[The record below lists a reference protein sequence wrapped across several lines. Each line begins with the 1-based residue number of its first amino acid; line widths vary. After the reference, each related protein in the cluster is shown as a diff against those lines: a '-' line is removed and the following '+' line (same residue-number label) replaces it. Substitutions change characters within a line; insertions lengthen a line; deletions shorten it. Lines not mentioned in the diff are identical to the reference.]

1 MTTKNLG
8 PRARKLAEVAK
19 GRLSRE
25 EAEEWARGQ
34 GLKPF
39 AYKPD
44 VPAADVMA
52 LDYWTARMA
61 AAWFIWRAP
70 DAVRDQWDRGRQGWT
85 IWERI
90 PALRRTESIGLWRLK
105 RVGPA
110 KLAEVFS
117 QAGLAK
123 EVARSPPPP
132 RNATLGANS
141 MTDNPYDRMRLV
153 LEGGLLQ
160 GSYRVAGREK
170 EEKVIQPERWRS
182 LLRQMANAQQ
192 PPVSSADER
201 GSAASSSSSEREII
215 FHRTQVIEAEAR
227 ISSEEFMWRIWT
239 ISQILGW
246 LAYGSEANFRSLSEA
261 DLKGRTYLGLGYD
274 QDFDAVNLEARLVDM
289 LIHAGIRRIWG
300 TVR

>member
-52 LDYWTARMA
+52 LDYWTAPMA

-160 GSYRVAGREK
+160 GSYRVAGQRKKKRLFSRSDGDLCSGKWQMHNSPLFLQQTSVAAPHHQAQAKEK
-170 EEKVIQPERWRS
+170 SYFIER
-182 LLRQMANAQQ
+182 
-192 PPVSSADER
+192 
-201 GSAASSSSSEREII
+201 
-215 FHRTQVIEAEAR
+215 
-227 ISSEEFMWRIWT
+227 
-239 ISQILGW
+239 
-246 LAYGSEANFRSLSEA
+246 
-261 DLKGRTYLGLGYD
+261 K
-274 QDFDAVNLEARLVDM
+274 
-289 LIHAGIRRIWG
+289 
-300 TVR
+300 